1 MITDMPQP
9 SEHLAPGQFFGRMGT
24 HREVAGMALSESA
37 YAPSLVIPVH
47 DHELASVCLVLEGR
61 YDETVGR
68 QRRACTPGMII
79 FHPEGE
85 HHADVHHGAPVRL
98 LSIEL
103 GRAKLTALQAVAP
116 VLGESAHLA
125 DAESARTA
133 AQLVREFRSSD
144 IASDLAIESLMLELL
159 VRSQRR
165 ASAEDVGGP
174 PWLARAQ
181 EFLHANFARSLS
193 LQEVASAA
201 GVHATHL
208 ARVFRRHHRCTIGA
222 YVRRLRIDAARG
234 HLADGERSLADI
246 ALAAGFAD
254 QSHFSRL
261 FRAATGVTP
270 AHYRRLRGRLDQA

>member
-1 MITDMPQP
+1 MVTQR
-9 SEHLAPGQFFGRMGT
+9 Q
-24 HREVAGMALSESA
+24 VAGLALSESV

-61 YDETVGR
+61 YEEAVGR
-68 QRRACTPGMII
+68 QRRACAPGMII

-98 LSIEL
+98 LSIEV
-103 GRAKLTALQAVAP
+103 GRAKLAALQAVAP
-116 VLGESAHLA
+116 VLGASAHLA

-133 AQLVREFRSSD
+133 ARLAREFRSSD
-144 IASDLAIESLMLELL
+144 GASDLAIESLMLDLL

-165 ASAEDVGGP
+165 AEAEELGAP

-181 EFLHANFARSLS
+181 EFLHANFARSLG
-193 LQEVASAA
+193 LQEVADAA

-208 ARVFRRHHRCTIGA
+208 ARVFRRHHRCTVGA
-222 YVRRLRIDAARG
+222 YVRRLRIDAARCQ
-234 HLADGERSLADI
+234 LADGERSLAEI

-270 AHYRRLRGRLDQA
+270 THYRRLRGRLEHA

>member
-1 MITDMPQP
+1 MPRP
-9 SEHLAPGQFFGRMGT
+9 SEHLAPGQFFGRMAA
-24 HREVAGMALSESA
+24 RRQVAGMALSESA

-47 DHELASVCLVLEGR
+47 DHELASVCLVLEGS
-61 YDETVGR
+61 YDEAVGR
-68 QRRACTPGMII
+68 QRRVCTPGMVV

-98 LSIEL
+98 LSIEV
-103 GRAKLTALQAVAP
+103 GRAKLAALQAVAP

-133 AQLVREFRSSD
+133 ARLAREFRSGD
-144 IASDLAIESLMLELL
+144 GASDLAIESLMLDLL

-165 ASAEDVGGP
+165 APADDAGAP

-181 EFLHANFARSLS
+181 EFLHAHFARSVS
-193 LQEVASAA
+193 LQEVADAA
-201 GVHATHL
+201 GVHAAHL

-222 YVRRLRIDAARG
+222 YVRRLRIEAARCR
-234 HLADGERSLADI
+234 LAEGEQSLAEI

-270 AHYRRLRGRLDQA
+270 THYRRLRGRLDQA

>member
-1 MITDMPQP
+1 MPQP
-9 SEHLAPGQFFGRMGT
+9 AEHLAPGQFFGRMAT
-24 HREVAGMALSESA
+24 HRQVAGMSLFESA
-37 YAPSLVIPVH
+37 YAPSLVIQVH
-47 DHELASVCLVLEGR
+47 DHELASVCLVLEGS
-61 YDETVGR
+61 YDEAVGR
-68 QRRACTPGMII
+68 QRRVCMPGMVI

-98 LSIEL
+98 LSIEV
-103 GRAKLTALQAVAP
+103 GRAKLAALQAAAP
-116 VLGESAHLA
+116 VLGESMHLA
-125 DAESARTA
+125 DAESSRTA
-133 AQLVREFRSSD
+133 ARLAREFRSSD
-144 IASDLAIESLMLELL
+144 SASDLAIESLLLDLL

-165 ASAEDVGGP
+165 APAEPAGAP

-181 EFLHANFARSLS
+181 AFLHANFARSVG

-201 GVHATHL
+201 GVHAAHL

-234 HLADGERSLADI
+234 HLANGEQPLADV

-270 AHYRRLRGRLDQA
+270 THYRRLRGRLDQA